1 MKIRLIRPWGFS
13 KVDDVIDP
21 PGPIAIEL
29 IKSGRAVA
37 AEDRVNSTTPTTETW
52 TKRLGQPQSRGR
64 RK

>member
-1 MKIRLIRPWGFS
+1 MKIRIIRPWGLS

-29 IKSGRAVA
+29 IKSGRAVV
-37 AEDRVNSTTPTTETW
+37 AEDRVNDSTPTTETW
-52 TKRLGQPQSRGR
+52 TKRMGQPQSRGR

>member
-1 MKIRLIRPWGFS
+1 MKIKLIRPWGLS
-13 KVDDVIDP
+13 RVDDVIDP

-37 AEDRVNSTTPTTETW
+37 AEDRVDNTTPTTETW